1 MGKIKKRAGFTLIEV
16 IVAMGIFFIV
26 LIAFL
31 GSYYSYYRNVQYTR
45 YKTIGENLAQ
55 LQLEDI
61 QNLSASVLK
70 IIVGETDEAGP
81 GLGIYL
87 PNYPK
92 DTNPVPAIY
101 DSGDGISHPFI
112 DSSFSIDNLSNICGT
127 ESPDPPPTLLL
138 PNSIVVTSV
147 PVLGEGGFPT
157 GDYTY
162 TLALYKE
169 TFPSYTKEIYI
180 EDKTPTIE
188 ITSKKIFEIHVTVSW
203 NINGSQKSVTITGEK
218 NDARTQ

>member
-16 IVAMGIFFIV
+16 IVAMSIFFIV

-31 GSYYSYYRNVQYTR
+31 SSYYSYYRNVQYTR

-70 IIVGETDEAGP
+70 IIVGETDEAGL

-92 DTNPVPAIY
+92 DMNSGSAIY
-101 DSGDGISHPFI
+101 NSGDI

-127 ESPDPPPTLLL
+127 ESPNPPPTTLLL

-147 PVLGEGGFPT
+147 PVLDGDGFPT